1 MKDHPH
7 TRTERSGR
15 RRAQRRAGPAL
26 AAVAIAGLALG
37 AGTIATAGDDTTY
50 YACVNN
56 SSGTIKMVRADGTCA
71 TNEQRIVWN
80 QQGPQG
86 LPGPAG
92 PAGVDGAAGPAGAVG
107 PAGPAGAE
115 GPAGPPGPAGEDGA
129 AGAEGPA
136 GPAGPMGP
144 AGPSGPAVA
153 PTVYASSGPLSEV
166 PWFDPKGGPEW
177 VADSAQVPAGSYV
190 VVLSMPLSNHA
201 TEVREVSCVLK
212 SASLIIAR
220 FSLELAPFEQ
230 PGSTSTETV
239 HRIFE
244 SRTEATLVVTCRVE
258 TAVEET
264 ERSLV
269 VPSNL
274 LLTLTDSD
282 IRRVS

>member
-1 MKDHPH
+1 
-7 TRTERSGR
+7 
-15 RRAQRRAGPAL
+15 
-26 AAVAIAGLALG
+26 
-37 AGTIATAGDDTTY
+37 
-50 YACVNN
+50 
-56 SSGTIKMVRADGTCA
+56 
-71 TNEQRIVWN
+71 
-80 QQGPQG
+80 
-86 LPGPAG
+86 
-92 PAGVDGAAGPAGAVG
+92 
-107 PAGPAGAE
+107 
-115 GPAGPPGPAGEDGA
+115 
-129 AGAEGPA
+129 
-136 GPAGPMGP
+136 MGP

-269 VPSNL
+269 VLSNL
-274 LLTLTDSD
+274 VLTLTDSD